1 MDFYSIFDWISFTRG
16 IPMCARR
23 IFNTQLNDLSVVRF
37 IFSLFQR
44 FVDYSFVFYSCSYFE
59 YRKKIWKQN
68 KKVHAIDIA
77 HTIASMLTMYQ
88 TKRKTCKIFD
98 FRFDFFLLGF
108 WLSSKVELVDF
119 FCKRTKRFS
128 IWKINMRN
136 ELGKKRRKKMCECIY

>member
-1 MDFYSIFDWISFTRG
+1 M
-16 IPMCARR
+16 
-23 IFNTQLNDLSVVRF
+23 
-37 IFSLFQR
+37 
-44 FVDYSFVFYSCSYFE
+44 
-59 YRKKIWKQN
+59 
-68 KKVHAIDIA
+68 HAIDIA

-136 ELGKKRRKKMCECIY
+136 ELGKKRRKKCVNAFTNYIYNLMYAIISSDANIYYIFAHFSSVFVHLVFSYILLATLNFWSWKPMYLSKIFAFESSTRLRQP